1 MLKIEL
7 KQIDEERY
15 LMCRT
20 CLRISPIDGKIIA
33 EGHYLQKHP
42 FMILDTSNGKK
53 KGVFVKVDSWRDIDP
68 TLKNIAL
75 KFKLVGELLIL
86 KKSKHILC
94 E

>member
-1 MLKIEL
+1 
-7 KQIDEERY
+7 
-15 LMCRT
+15 
-20 CLRISPIDGKIIA
+20 
-33 EGHYLQKHP
+33 
-42 FMILDTSNGKK
+42 MILDTSNGKK